1 MIGGRHLTRL
11 WAVLLTT
18 MIAVGAWSFV
28 SRSDVEAG
36 VGIDGAAGEAVT
48 LELFYGSGC
57 PHCHAERE
65 FLDGLQVRWPDLRIV
80 EYEVWDDDENLALFR
95 ERAAAAGFEAR
106 AVPTTFVGDRVWV
119 GWSEAIADEIEAVV
133 TAMFDGAAVPEST
146 MSTSTIV
153 DVPFFGGVDVGDRS
167 LVAATLLIGFV
178 DGVNPCSLWVLSMLL
193 ALVLHTG
200 SRRRVFAVGTMF
212 LFVTSALYGLYMV
225 GAYSALD
232 YAGEADWVRFAVAA
246 VAGVFGVL
254 HIKEFFTDRG
264 VSLTISDAHK
274 PKMYQRM
281 RGLARADRTLPAA
294 LGGTALLAVGVS
306 VVETPCTAGL
316 PLLWTD
322 LLAQRDVATGGAV
335 LLFMLYL
342 GVFLLDEM
350 ILFGVAVVTL
360 RATRMQERHGRVLQ
374 LVSGTLMLT
383 LASVMLFAP
392 SLLET
397 LSGTIVVFA
406 AAAAVAGAV
415 VVVDRWWRHGHSP
428 DSPVSFS

>member
-11 WAVLLTT
+11 WMVLLTI
-18 MIAVGAWSFV
+18 MVAVGAWSFA
-28 SRSDVEAG
+28 SRGDVEAAS
-36 VGIDGAAGEAVT
+36 GIDGAAGESVT

-65 FLDGLQVRWPDLRIV
+65 FLEGLQMRWPDLQV
-80 EYEVWDDDENLALFR
+80 LQYEVWDDDDNLALFR
-95 ERAAAAGFEAR
+95 ERAAAAGFEAQ
-106 AVPTTFVGDRVWV
+106 AVPTTFVGGRVWV

-133 TAMFDGAAVPEST
+133 TAMFDGAVVPEST

-153 DVPFFGGVDVGDRS
+153 EVPLLGGVDVGDRS
-167 LVAATLLIGFV
+167 LVAATVLIGFV

-212 LFVTSALYGLYMV
+212 LFVTSALYGLYMA

-232 YAGEADWVRFAVAA
+232 YAGEANWVRLAVAA

-254 HIKEFFTDRG
+254 HIKEFFTHRG
-264 VSLTISDAHK
+264 VSLTISDSHK

-281 RGLARADRTLPAA
+281 RGLARADRSLPAA

-322 LLAQRDVATGGAV
+322 LLAQRDVTTGGAV
-335 LLFMLYL
+335 LLFLLYIS
-342 GVFLLDEM
+342 VFLLDEV
-350 ILFGVAVVTL
+350 ILFGAAVVTL
-360 RATRMQERHGRVLQ
+360 RATRLQERHGRVLQ

-397 LSGTIVVFA
+397 ISGTIVVFA
-406 AAAAVAGAV
+406 TAAAVAGTV
-415 VVVDRWWRHGHSP
+415 VVVDRWWRQGHSP
-428 DSPVSFS
+428 DSPVSLS